1 MDCPV
6 LEKSVMILLLVLL
19 LLLDPVHW
27 MMTTQQN
34 PLVSP
39 KVAARVNGFQ
49 ILFMT
54 TKDDDDDG
62 RTISCTTHIH
72 TNEGHNAEEGV
83 SS

>member
-6 LEKSVMILLLVLL
+6 LEKSVMMLLVLLLL

-54 TKDDDDDG
+54 TKDDDDG

>member
-6 LEKSVMILLLVLL
+6 LEKSVMMLLV

-39 KVAARVNGFQ
+39 KVAVRVNGFQ

-54 TKDDDDDG
+54 TNDDDG

-83 SS
+83 FS

>member
-6 LEKSVMILLLVLL
+6 LEKSVMMLLLVL

-39 KVAARVNGFQ
+39 KVAARANGFE

>member
-54 TKDDDDDG
+54 TNEDDG